1 MEKFKNTD
9 VLIVGS
15 GIAGLSTAL
24 QLPNS
29 HKILLI
35 TKGQINECST
45 SWAQG
50 GIASVTSKTDSFKKH
65 LDDTLANGHGIIN
78 ENVAK
83 YISKSNYQ

>member
-1 MEKFKNTD
+1 MKKFKNTD

-24 QLPNS
+24 QLPHN
-29 HKILLI
+29 HKIVLI

-50 GIASVTSKTDSFKKH
+50 GIASVTSKSDSFEKH
-65 LDDTLANGHGIIN
+65 LDDVKLNFSDVVEMSPNLLEG
-78 ENVAK
+78 V
-83 YISKSNYQ
+83 

>member
-35 TKGQINECST
+35 TKGQINEC
-45 SWAQG
+45 
-50 GIASVTSKTDSFKKH
+50 
-65 LDDTLANGHGIIN
+65 
-78 ENVAK
+78 
-83 YISKSNYQ
+83 